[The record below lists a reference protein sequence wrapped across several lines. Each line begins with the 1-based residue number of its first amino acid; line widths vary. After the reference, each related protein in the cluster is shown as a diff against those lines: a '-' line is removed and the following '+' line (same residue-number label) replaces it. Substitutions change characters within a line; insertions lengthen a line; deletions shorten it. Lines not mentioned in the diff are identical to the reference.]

1 MIISSAVDFGL
12 PFGMNILRFH
22 ESQHFFVSV
31 GPTGVSRGKA
41 WFWNLTWITITTE
54 LVMSGVDLSH
64 KWTAGFCSERRN
76 TSYVKDI
83 FGFPNVVNIQT

>member
-1 MIISSAVDFGL
+1 VIISSAVDFGL

-41 WFWNLTWITITTE
+41 WFET
-54 LVMSGVDLSH
+54 SH
-64 KWTAGFCSERRN
+64 E
-76 TSYVKDI
+76 
-83 FGFPNVVNIQT
+83 